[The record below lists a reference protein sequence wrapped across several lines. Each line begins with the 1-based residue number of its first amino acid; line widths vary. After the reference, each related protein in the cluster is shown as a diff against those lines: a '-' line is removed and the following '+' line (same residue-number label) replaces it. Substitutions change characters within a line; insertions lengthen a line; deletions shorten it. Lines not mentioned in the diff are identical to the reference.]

1 MAQEET
7 LKIIR
12 SITDAEI
19 DEAAENGFSLF
30 IKHNWEQTEEEHE
43 EDMRGRGPYP
53 NSFDYTPEEIRIA
66 LDAPSDIQLSTLV
79 KDLVVSPMLN
89 GYGLNNFMAQ
99 YGWLEWDTRYEK
111 DTDWQTAE
119 EYESFLRSVTL
130 VRMVENLA
138 RELIYP
144 RLKHAYERDWKHAI
158 WTVHNRPG
166 EIKKEEIPEFW
177 WRAGERAEW
186 HNADS
191 YVPERFNG
199 CPQLI
204 RDGKHIPFEEAFQL
218 F

>member
-138 RELIYP
+138 REL
-144 RLKHAYERDWKHAI
+144 
-158 WTVHNRPG
+158 
-166 EIKKEEIPEFW
+166 
-177 WRAGERAEW
+177 AGERAEW